1 LADEKEFRERI
12 QEIGRLVAGLDNI
25 TDEPARKSARELVQ
39 LVMELHG
46 LGIERMMELIFAQGA
61 AGAEIIDTL
70 GADPTV
76 SSLLVLHGLHPEPVE
91 ARVQQAIEQLT
102 RELRKQEVEVQL
114 LSVEDGNVRV
124 LARTS
129 AHACGSTA
137 GTVRSS
143 IEEAVYAAS
152 PEIASLTIEGLD
164 AKSANGFV
172 GLDQLTGVSPVPVMQ
187 SKAGD

>member
-1 LADEKEFRERI
+1 LTDEKEFRERI

-46 LGIERMMELIFAQGA
+46 LGIERMMELIYSQGA
-61 AGAEIIDTL
+61 AGAEVIDRL
-70 GADPTV
+70 GADRTV
-76 SSLLVLHGLHPEPVE
+76 GSLLVLHGLHPEPVE
-91 ARVQQAIEQLT
+91 TRVQQAIEQLT

-114 LSVEDGNVRV
+114 LGVEDGNVRV

-129 AHACGSTA
+129 ARACGSTA
-137 GTVRSS
+137 GTVRTS
-143 IEEAVYAAS
+143 IEEAVYAAA
-152 PEIASLTIEGLD
+152 PEIASLIIEGLD
-164 AKSANGFV
+164 PRSANGFV
-172 GLDQLTGVSPVPVMQ
+172 GLDELRGASPLPLAQ

>member
-46 LGIERMMELIFAQGA
+46 LGIERMMELIYSQGA
-61 AGAEIIDTL
+61 EGAEIIDRL
-70 GADPTV
+70 GADRTV
-76 SSLLVLHGLHPEPVE
+76 GSLLVLHGLHPEPVE
-91 ARVQQAIEQLT
+91 TRVQQAIEQLT
-102 RELRKQEVEVQL
+102 REFRKQEVEVQL
-114 LSVEDGNVRV
+114 LGVEDSNVRV
-124 LARTS
+124 LARMS

-137 GTVRSS
+137 GAVRTS
-143 IEEAVYAAS
+143 IEEAVYAAA
-152 PEIASLTIEGLD
+152 PEISLIIEGLEPR
-164 AKSANGFV
+164 SPNGFV
-172 GLDQLTGVSPVPVMQ
+172 ALEQLMGASPVPLMQ